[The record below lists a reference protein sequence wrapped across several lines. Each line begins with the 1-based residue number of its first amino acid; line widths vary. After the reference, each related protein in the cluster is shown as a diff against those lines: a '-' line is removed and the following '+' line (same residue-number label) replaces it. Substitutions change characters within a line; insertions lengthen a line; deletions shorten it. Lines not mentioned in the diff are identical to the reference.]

1 MAGRP
6 KPDITTTDDGN
17 GRILTGVRAEDV
29 ERIWATWDEV
39 AAITETT
46 VSDDG
51 SVEVTVDA
59 GGAVRGLRLDPRGY
73 RRLDATT
80 LADTIVATIADA
92 TRHARRRAFE
102 SMAPLLPRDAT
113 FEQTDLAFDP
123 IRHHLAQGGRLD
135 G

>member
-1 MAGRP
+1 M
-6 KPDITTTDDGN
+6 
-17 GRILTGVRAEDV
+17 RAEDV
-29 ERIWATWDEV
+29 ERIWQTWDEV
-39 AAITETT
+39 AAISETA

-80 LADTIVATIADA
+80 LADAIVTTITNAAQL
-92 TRHARRRAFE
+92 ARRRAFE
-102 SMAPLLPRDAT
+102 SMAPLLPQDAT

-123 IRHHLAQGGRLD
+123 IRHHLAQEGHHGR
-135 G
+135 